1 MLIQMNR
8 NLYHDS
14 LSVVECSGT
23 SWSVLDRRGVR
34 EWQNGFR
41 GLKPPDCKQGPLAQ
55 FGRAPDF

>member
-23 SWSVLDRRGVR
+23 SWSAGMAKWVQGVDVLLFPMQAEVAEKAGIRY
-34 EWQNGFR
+34 NI
-41 GLKPPDCKQGPLAQ
+41 GL
-55 FGRAPDF
+55 